1 MTRPTGYPPHR
12 PVTLRVVGSL
22 APMTD
27 LPFRHPEFEVNSDDP
42 FKHDKVGREAF
53 VRELCSRI
61 MAQEQAAVV
70 AITGGF
76 GTGKSV
82 VLQMCSAVLRDQGA
96 TVTEFNA
103 WQQSHSRNPLID
115 LVSALSRER
124 HEIWKGVLKVA
135 LRLSSSLVTG
145 MTGLP
150 VALDRLVDSEDGTSS
165 DPFKAWAALEEGVND
180 FKKAVVELVEDTES
194 RFVVVIDE
202 LDRCVPDY
210 AMGLLNVARHLFDVP
225 GVVIVLGVNRTEL
238 GHRVRQVYGEK
249 CDADAYLYRFVD
261 LPIEL
266 PRLDRYRL
274 DRYTTDVV
282 ASTGGAQHS
291 TVFTSVL
298 ELLLEEAHASLRDT
312 EQIARRVAQMLPVVR
327 QSGRFSLAGLAA
339 MLVLRIV
346 DRDSYEEFAAGRK
359 SGIEAVVALRAQ
371 FPQESDPTSQRA
383 STLHR
388 VEVQLLNFGDS
399 RGLSAIDLDPTAF
412 CERWVKAGLGDDASA
427 ATVHEGLARTVRL
440 EPPSRARDLAD
451 FIETV
456 ISLEPGH

>member
-1 MTRPTGYPPHR
+1 
-12 PVTLRVVGSL
+12 
-22 APMTD
+22 MTD
-27 LPFRHPEFEVNSDDP
+27 VPFRHPEFEVNSDDP

-76 GTGKSV
+76 GTGKSA

-103 WQQSHSRNPLID
+103 WQQSHSSNPLID

-124 HEIWKGVLKVA
+124 HEVWKGVLKVA

-145 MTGLP
+145 MTGVP
-150 VALDRLVDSEDGTSS
+150 VALDSLVDSEDGTNP
-165 DPFKAWAALEEGVND
+165 DPFEAWAVLEKGVND
-180 FKKAVVELVEDTES
+180 FKKAVVELVEETES
-194 RFVVVIDE
+194 RFVVLIDE

-225 GVVIVLGVNRTEL
+225 GVVIVLGVNRAEL

-249 CDADAYLYRFVD
+249 CDADAYLHRFVD

-266 PRLDRYRL
+266 PRPDRYSL

-282 ASTGGAQHS
+282 ASAGGAQHS
-291 TVFTSVL
+291 TALTSTL
-298 ELLLEEAHASLRDT
+298 ELLLAEGRASLRDT

-327 QSGRFSLAGLAA
+327 QSRRFSLAELAA
-339 MLVLRIV
+339 MLVVRIV
-346 DRDSYEEFAAGRK
+346 DRDFYEDFAAGRRG
-359 SGIEAVVALRAQ
+359 GIEAVAALRTQ
-371 FPQESDPTSQRA
+371 FPQEPDPTSRRA
-383 STLHR
+383 STLQK
-388 VEVQLLNFGDS
+388 VEVQLLRLGDS
-399 RGLSAIDLDPTAF
+399 RGLSAIDLDPKAF
-412 CERWVKAGLGDDASA
+412 CEQWVKAGLGDHASA
-427 ATVHEGLARTVRL
+427 ATVYEGLASTARL
-440 EPPSRARDLAD
+440 GLPTRARDLAGV
-451 FIETV
+451 IETV
-456 ISLEPGH
+456 IALESDH